1 MEKDNK
7 VFKIP
12 VIITKGVVAF
22 PFTNFFLSI
31 EREHSKK
38 SFDESIKNYSEQC
51 ILVTQLDDSK
61 NEISSED
68 DIAKVGTFVYFT
80 DRKKNKNG
88 YRAFVNCTMRAK
100 IINFDFSSDAF
111 FADVEILDDPIED
124 PKICGPLIKNVLDI
138 ITSRPEKYLNS
149 RIEKSFLNKIQGGI
163 SAIELSYLISNLL
176 AVDVSRKQQ
185 LLEAENVEER
195 LKIIIDCLNYLDES
209 DLIEQKIN
217 DIVRDSATKSQKEYI
232 LREKMRAIN
241 KELGD
246 DETSFEQSVN
256 KKLDDNPYPEEVKT
270 KIHTE
275 LKKLKNMP
283 AGSLEGAL
291 VKDYIE
297 NVMNLPWYQH
307 SEDTKDIK
315 EVKRILDEDHYGLEK
330 VKSRILEY
338 LAVKTIN
345 NNLKAPILCL
355 YGPPGVGKT
364 SLSRSIARALNRK
377 FVKCSLGGIDDEA
390 QIRGHIRTYVGSRPG
405 IIIRSLNKVK
415 VNNPVFLLDEIDK
428 LGRNG
433 LRGDPSSALLEVLDP
448 EQNVAFNDHYLEI
461 SYNLSNVL
469 FICTAN
475 DLNSIPGPLMDRLEL
490 IEVDSYTL
498 LDKVHI
504 AKDYLIKKELV
515 NTGLNDKNINFDDEA
530 IEYLIERYTRESGVR
545 NLERRIADCLRK
557 VVVKYLSNE
566 VKEGF
571 VITKDT
577 IKEFLGIEDFDP
589 TMKEKDKQIGV
600 MTGLAYSSVG
610 GSILPIEVNYF
621 EGNGKLT
628 LTGKLGDVMKE
639 SCAIAY
645 SFIKANY
652 ETLNIDKEI
661 LKNSDIHIHFPEGAI
676 PKDGPSAGCATC
688 CAIVSALIKKPISGD
703 IAMTGEISLRGKAL
717 AIGGLK
723 EKTLAALRSGIKTIF
738 VPLENKK
745 NVLELP
751 HEIQDNIKF
760 IYMESVLDALKIIFD
775 L

>member
-1 MEKDNK
+1 MEIKDK
-7 VFKIP
+7 IFRIP

-31 EREHSKK
+31 AREHSIK
-38 SFDESIKNYSEQC
+38 SFEESVNNYQESC
-51 ILVTQLDDSK
+51 VLVTQLDESK
-61 NEISSED
+61 KEISSEED
-68 DIAKVGTFVYFT
+68 VAKVGTFVFFSEK
-80 DRKKNKNG
+80 RKNKTG
-88 YRAFVNCTMRAK
+88 YRVFVNCTSKVK
-100 IINFDFSSDAF
+100 IIKFDFSNDAF
-111 FADVEILDDPIED
+111 FADVELIDEPIED
-124 PKICGPLIKNVLDI
+124 PKICGPLIRSVLDI
-138 ITSRPEKYLNS
+138 ISPNPERYLNA
-149 RIEKSFLNKIQGGI
+149 RIEKSFLNKIQNGI
-163 SAIELSYLISNLL
+163 GANELSYLISNLI
-176 AVDVSRKQQ
+176 DVNVEKKQA
-185 LLEAENVEER
+185 LLEANSVEER
-195 LKIIIDCLNYLDES
+195 LTLVLEYLNYIDQS
-209 DLIEQKIN
+209 NAIEEKIN
-217 DIVRDSATKSQKEYI
+217 NIVRDTATKNQKDYI

-246 DETSFEQSVN
+246 DDSSFEQDVRN
-256 KKLDDNPYPEEVKT
+256 RLENNPYPEEVKT
-270 KIHTE
+270 KINTE

-297 NVMNLPWYQH
+297 NCMNLPWYQH

-315 EVKRILDEDHYGLEK
+315 EVKRVLDEDHYGLEK

-405 IIIRSLNKVK
+405 IIVRSLNKVK

-428 LGRNG
+428 LGQNG

-448 EQNVAFNDHYLEI
+448 EQNVAFNDHYLEV

-504 AKDYLIKKELV
+504 AQDYLIKKELV
-515 NTGLNDKNINFDDEA
+515 NTGLNDKNINFDQEA

-557 VVVKYLSNE
+557 VVVKYLSGE

-571 VITKDT
+571 VITKET
-577 IKEFLGIEDFDP
+577 VREFLGIEDFDP
-589 TMKEKDKQIGV
+589 TTKEKEKQIGV
-600 MTGLAYSSVG
+600 MTGLAYSPVG

-621 EGNGKLT
+621 EGSGKLC

-639 SCAIAY
+639 SCTIAY
-645 SFIKANY
+645 SFIKANH
-652 ETLNIDKEI
+652 EALNIDNDLLTKY
-661 LKNSDIHIHFPEGAI
+661 DVHIHFPEGAI

-688 CAIVSALIKKPISGD
+688 CALVSALKKIPISGD

-723 EKTLAALRSGIKTIF
+723 EKTLAALRSGIKTVF

-745 NVLELP
+745 NVLDLP
-751 HEIQDNIKF
+751 KEIQDNLQF
-760 IYMESVLDALKIIFD
+760 VYMESVLDALKILFD